1 MKRMQSTVILSSGNI
16 DDFNVR
22 VNNLEIVV
30 PPRGKGRTAD
40 HTELYSLALLLR
52 CPAVREDLEFPI
64 EVIHR
69 DRPDFLIRMP
79 NCEIGIEHV
88 EAVSQNEALIAS
100 LREEGYGP
108 ECHFV
113 RRSIPGEPL
122 LTRKEAIREIE
133 ADKPGP
139 AWCGNSPERE
149 WAEAM
154 AYFVKRKIERM
165 QKPGF
170 ETFDERWLLVYD
182 NWRLPAPDPHKSLA
196 AFLARSDAN
205 VLRAAVK
212 RIYVVD
218 DKHLWELS
226 GGGSVH
232 ASAQKN
238 SLLTRIGLTR
248 GSPTGT
254 AVQS

>member
-1 MKRMQSTVILSSGNI
+1 MKRMQSTVILSSDNI
-16 DDFNVR
+16 DDFNAR

-52 CPAVREDLEFPI
+52 SPAVREDLAFPL

-79 NCEIGIEHV
+79 NREIGIEHV

-108 ECHFV
+108 ECHFI

-122 LTRKEAIREIE
+122 LTREEAIREIE

-154 AYFVKRKIERM
+154 AYFVNRKIERM

-170 ETFDERWLLVYD
+170 ETFDESWLLVYD
-182 NWRLPAPDPHKSLA
+182 NWRVPATDPYKSLA
-196 AFLARSDAN
+196 AFLAHTDASF
-205 VLRAAVK
+205 LRTAVN
-212 RIYVVD
+212 RIYIVD

-232 ASAQKN
+232 GTAQKDR
-238 SLLTRIGLTR
+238 LPTRMGRAR
-248 GSPTGT
+248 GSPTGMG
-254 AVQS
+254 VQS